1 MKHRVF
7 NPINT
12 SRMNIVKDF
21 TSEMYGYILT
31 EDTYSRLL
39 RSRSTIYDKLL
50 CEYTNKKFFSV
61 KSNERNLHRWSL
73 ENREKTKHEYYYPW

>member
-12 SRMNIVKDF
+12 SRMNIVRDF
-21 TSEMYGYILT
+21 TAEMYGYILT

-73 ENREKTKHEYYYPW
+73 ENREKTKNEYHYPW